1 MNDDAIIGKA
11 APEIQVE
18 TWVQG
23 EPLSISE
30 LHGRVVLVEVFQVN
44 CPGCFVHAL
53 PTVLH
58 LHQAYHDQGL
68 SVIGLATAFE
78 DFDKNT
84 LQNLQRLVSTGK
96 VIGEPLHQLGKA
108 GLLQDD
114 RLDYE
119 LPFAIG
125 MEKLIENGDEVT
137 DNAVDIF
144 ILEQLPDY
152 ANWPQERR
160 QPVYEKARA
169 YLESR
174 IYRALT
180 FETYRLQGTPSS
192 ILVDRDG
199 ILRDVSFG
207 FTGHLEP
214 LIVDLLKQAI
224 GYN

>member
-1 MNDDAIIGKA
+1 MNDEAIIGKS

-23 EPLSISE
+23 GPLNISE

-53 PTVLH
+53 PEVLH
-58 LHQAYHDQGL
+58 LHQAYHHRGL
-68 SVIGLATAFE
+68 TVIGLATAFE

-84 LQNLQRLVSTGK
+84 LHNLRRLVDTGE
-96 VIGEPLHQLGKA
+96 VIGEPLRQLGKA
-108 GLLQDD
+108 GLLQNN
-114 RLDYE
+114 RLDYS

-125 MEKLIENGDEVT
+125 MDTLIENRDPVT
-137 DNAVDIF
+137 EEAIDAF
-144 ILEQLPDY
+144 ILEQLPD
-152 ANWPQERR
+152 AADWPDQRR
-160 QPVYEKARA
+160 RPVYAKARA

-174 IYRALT
+174 RYRALT

-199 ILRDVSFG
+199 ILREVSFG
-207 FTGHLEP
+207 FVDHLEP
-214 LIVDLLKQAI
+214 LIMDCL
-224 GYN
+224 